1 MSTEL
6 FTESLFSRVLLQPA
20 HNAADDLYIVSGY
33 ASSAMA
39 FHHADNLKKQGSDI
53 NIHLIIGMTARDG
66 LSKTNHLGFKNLME
80 QELAGKFE
88 CSYLIDCSPV
98 HSKVYSWLGNNQ
110 PVKGFTGSVNYSQQ
124 AFISQ
129 HQGEVATEC
138 NPTQA
143 YDYYQ
148 SLVED
153 SVFCTHQDAED
164 IIALYSDNRIVQPDQ
179 EAIKEDGSEYGS
191 TLGLEK
197 ITVSLISKQLED
209 VAPSSGLNWGHR
221 KKNKDKYNRNLNEA
235 YIQLPPY
242 VYKSNF
248 FPVRATHFTIST
260 DDGKILI
267 CTRAQKDIQ
276 GHAIET
282 PHNNSLLG
290 EYFRH
295 RLGVANGAVVTRK
308 DLHNYGRTD
317 IDFYK
322 IDEENYF
329 MDFSTKKTSH
339 SS

>member
-20 HNAADDLYIVSGY
+20 HNSTNALYIVSGY

-39 FHHADNLKKQGSDI
+39 FHHAENLKQQGSKI
-53 NIHLIIGMTARDG
+53 KIHLIIGMTAKDG
-66 LSKTNHLGFKNLME
+66 LSKTNHLGFKSLME
-80 QELAGKFE
+80 SELAGKFE
-88 CSYLIDCSPV
+88 CSYLIDRAPV
-98 HSKVYSWLGNNQ
+98 HSKVYSWLSHNK

-124 AFISQ
+124 AFIGK

-138 NPTQA
+138 NPVQA

-148 SLVED
+148 SLVDD
-153 SVFCTHQDAED
+153 SIFCTHQDAEE
-164 IIALYSDNRIVQPDQ
+164 IIALYSYNQTVQSSQ
-179 EAIKEDGSEYGS
+179 EIINEDGSEYDS

-197 ITVSLISKQLED
+197 ITVSLISKQLKD
-209 VAPSSGLNWGHR
+209 VGPSSGLNWGHR

-235 YIQLPPY
+235 YIQLPSD
-242 VYKSNF
+242 VYKSDF

-260 DDGKILI
+260 DDGKTLI
-267 CTRAQKDIQ
+267 CTRAQKDAQ

-295 RLGVANGAVVTRK
+295 RLGVANSKIVTL
-308 DLHNYGRTD
+308 DHLHNYGRTD

-329 MDFSTKKTSH
+329 MDFSLTRKINL
-339 SS
+339 

>member
-6 FTESLFSRVLLQPA
+6 FTKSLFSRVLLQPA
-20 HNAADDLYIVSGY
+20 HDFANNLYIVSGY

-39 FHHADNLKKQGSDI
+39 FHHAENLKQQGFDI
-53 NIHLIIGMTARDG
+53 KIHLIIGMTARDS
-66 LSKTNHLGFKNLME
+66 LSMTNHLGFKSLME
-80 QELAGKFE
+80 HELTGKFE
-88 CSYLIDCSPV
+88 CSYLVGRTPV
-98 HSKVYSWLGNNQ
+98 HSKVYSWLSHNE

-124 AFISQ
+124 AFIGK

-138 NPTQA
+138 NPVQA

-153 SVFCTHQDAED
+153 SIFCTHQDAED
-164 IIALYSDNRIVQPDQ
+164 VVALYGNNRIVHSGQ
-179 EAIKEDGSEYGS
+179 EAINEDSDECDL

-197 ITVSLISKQLED
+197 VTVSLISKQLGD
-209 VAPSSGLNWGHR
+209 VAPSSSLNWGHR
-221 KKNKDKYNRNLNEA
+221 KKNKDKYNRNPNQA
-235 YIQLPPY
+235 YIQLPSD
-242 VYKSNF
+242 VYKSDF

-260 DDGKILI
+260 DDGKTLI
-267 CTRAQKDIQ
+267 CTRAQKDAQ

-295 RLGVANGAVVTRK
+295 RLGVANGGLVTLD

-329 MDFSTKKTSH
+329 MDFSV
-339 SS
+339 

>member
-20 HNAADDLYIVSGY
+20 YDSANDLYIVSGY
-33 ASSAMA
+33 ASSAMV
-39 FHHADNLKKQGSDI
+39 FHHAENLKKQGSDI

-80 QELAGKFE
+80 HELAGKFE
-88 CSYLIDCSPV
+88 CSYLINRSPV
-98 HSKVYSWLGNNQ
+98 HSKVYSWLSNNK
-110 PVKGFTGSVNYSQQ
+110 PMKGFTGSVNYSQQ
-124 AFISQ
+124 AFIGK

-138 NPTQA
+138 SPLQA

-148 SLVED
+148 SLVDD
-153 SVFCTHQDAED
+153 SIFCTHQDAED
-164 IIALYSDNRIVQPDQ
+164 MIALYSDNRIVQSSQ
-179 EAIKEDGSEYGS
+179 EVITEDSNEYDS
-191 TLGLEK
+191 TFGLEK
-197 ITVSLISKQLED
+197 ATVSLISQQLGD

-221 KKNKDKYNRNLNEA
+221 KKNKDKYNRNPNQA
-235 YIQLPPY
+235 YIQLPSE
-242 VYKSNF
+242 VYKSDF
-248 FPVRATHFTIST
+248 FPIRATHFTIST
-260 DDGKILI
+260 DDGKTLI
-267 CTRAQKDIQ
+267 CTRAQKDTQ

-295 RLGVANGAVVTRK
+295 RLGIANGEVVTLG
-308 DLHNYGRTD
+308 DLHTYGRSD

-329 MDFSTKKTSH
+329 MDFSV
-339 SS
+339 

>member
-20 HNAADDLYIVSGY
+20 QNSANDLYIVSGY

-39 FHHADNLKKQGSDI
+39 FHHAENLKQQGSDI

-80 QELAGKFE
+80 HELVGKFE
-88 CSYLIDCSPV
+88 CSYLINRSPV
-98 HSKVYSWLGNNQ
+98 HSKVYSWLSNKE
-110 PVKGFTGSVNYSQQ
+110 PMTGFTGSVNYSQQ
-124 AFISQ
+124 AFIGK
-129 HQGEVATEC
+129 HQGEVVTEC
-138 NPTQA
+138 NPIQA
-143 YDYYQ
+143 YNYYQ
-148 SLVED
+148 SLIDD

-164 IIALYSDNRIVQPDQ
+164 IIARYSDNRIVQPSQ
-179 EAIKEDGSEYGS
+179 ETIKEDRNGCDS
-191 TLGLEK
+191 TFGLEK
-197 ITVSLISKQLED
+197 ITVSLISQQLGD

-221 KKNKDKYNRNLNEA
+221 KKNKDKYNRNPNQA
-235 YIQLPPY
+235 YIQLSSEI
-242 VYKSNF
+242 YKSDF

-260 DDGKILI
+260 DDGKTLI
-267 CTRAQKDIQ
+267 CTRAQKDAQ

-295 RLGVANGAVVTRK
+295 RLGVANGELVTLN

-322 IDEENYF
+322 VDEENYF
-329 MDFSTKKTSH
+329 MDFS
-339 SS
+339 